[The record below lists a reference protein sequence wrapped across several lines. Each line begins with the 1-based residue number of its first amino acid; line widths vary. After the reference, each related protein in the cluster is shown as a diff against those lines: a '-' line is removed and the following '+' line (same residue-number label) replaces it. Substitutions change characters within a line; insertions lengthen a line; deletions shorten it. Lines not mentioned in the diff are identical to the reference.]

1 MRRRSHHHAHR
12 LPPRSQRRGSSQR
25 ARAASRRRASP
36 PLRPAICADPKS
48 KSSTSRFAD
57 ALDVEC
63 VQNRRSAEVY
73 KHLLVATD
81 GSRLSGKAVTHAI
94 ALAQALK
101 AQLTAFYASPDYP
114 MPAYAD
120 GVAYEPLSKKQ
131 YEEMAAKEAQKILS
145 TVKLKAEAGGVECNL
160 LHTIANAPW
169 EAILAAAKKAR
180 CDAIVMAS
188 HGRRGVS
195 ALLLGSETQ
204 KVLTHS
210 KLPVIVV
217 R

>member
-1 MRRRSHHHAHR
+1 
-12 LPPRSQRRGSSQR
+12 
-25 ARAASRRRASP
+25 
-36 PLRPAICADPKS
+36 
-48 KSSTSRFAD
+48 
-57 ALDVEC
+57 
-63 VQNRRSAEVY
+63 VY

-81 GSRLSGKAVTHAI
+81 GSRISSKAVTHAI

-101 AQLTAFYASPDYP
+101 AELTAFYASPDYP
-114 MPAYAD
+114 LPAYAD
-120 GVAYEPLSKKQ
+120 GVVYEPVSKKQ
-131 YEEMAAKEAQKILS
+131 YETLAKKEAEKIL
-145 TVKLKAEAGGVECNL
+145 TAVQLKAEAGGVECDT
-160 LHTIANAPW
+160 LHAIANAPW
-169 EAILAAAKKAR
+169 EAILAAAKKTK
-180 CDAIVMAS
+180 CDAIIMAS

>member
-1 MRRRSHHHAHR
+1 MSEEV
-12 LPPRSQRRGSSQR
+12 
-25 ARAASRRRASP
+25 
-36 PLRPAICADPKS
+36 C
-48 KSSTSRFAD
+48 
-57 ALDVEC
+57 
-63 VQNRRSAEVY
+63 VY
-73 KHLLVATD
+73 KHILVATD
-81 GSRLSGKAVTHAI
+81 GSKLSAKAVAHAI
-94 ALAQALK
+94 DLAQALGAK
-101 AQLTAFYASPDYP
+101 LTAFYASPDYP

-120 GVAYEPLSKKQ
+120 GVVYEPVSRKE
-131 YEEMAAKEAQKILS
+131 YAALAKKEADKILNA
-145 TVKLKAEAGGVECNL
+145 VALKAESAGLEFNAAQA
-160 LHTIANAPW
+160 IWPAPW
-169 EAILAAAKKAR
+169 EAILAAAKKHK

>member
-1 MRRRSHHHAHR
+1 M
-12 LPPRSQRRGSSQR
+12 
-25 ARAASRRRASP
+25 
-36 PLRPAICADPKS
+36 
-48 KSSTSRFAD
+48 
-57 ALDVEC
+57 
-63 VQNRRSAEVY
+63 Y
-73 KHLLVATD
+73 KNLLVATD
-81 GSRLSGKAVTHAI
+81 GSKLSGKAVAHGI
-94 ALAQALK
+94 ALAQAVGAK
-101 AQLTAFYASPDYP
+101 LTAFYAAPDYP

-120 GVAYEPLSKKQ
+120 GVVYEPVSRKE
-131 YEEMAAKEAQKILS
+131 YAKLAGQDAEKILS
-145 TVKLKAEAGGVECNL
+145 DVAAKAKAGNVECS
-160 LHTIANAPW
+160 TTFSIASAPW
-169 EAILAAAKKAR
+169 EAILDAAKKNK